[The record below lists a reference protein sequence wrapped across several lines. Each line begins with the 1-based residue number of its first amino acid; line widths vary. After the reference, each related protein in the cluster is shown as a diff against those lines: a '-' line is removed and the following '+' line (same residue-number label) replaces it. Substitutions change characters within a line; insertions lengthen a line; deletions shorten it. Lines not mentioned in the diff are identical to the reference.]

1 MGEDDDSDES
11 DRECS
16 GCVATESN
24 SCGGCR
30 ELRIENEELR
40 KRLDKVHKR
49 LNIAC
54 ISISVLT
61 SFNTIRFLKAL

>member
-30 ELRIENEELR
+30 ELRIENEELK

-54 ISISVLT
+54 KYFSSYII
-61 SFNTIRFLKAL
+61 